1 MFKNIQFNGRSLAAV
16 AAIALVLG
24 LVGLNLDLV
33 LPAAQHPT
41 KEAPLPTI
49 PTDPPAP
56 PSEPPPAISYVD
68 VSIVDVASLT
78 PNHTLRGSGI
88 VIRRSGR
95 AFVVTSKSLFA
106 YGVGAITIN
115 DKPASV
121 LLHDDIWGLTALYIY
136 DDVPLP
142 PDIAIAENLPAGS
155 EVTLGSD
162 QTATIDEYLRRRR
175 NWMVVS
181 PPPEPCI
188 GKPLIQD
195 EEVVGLI
202 LGRNRIDETTVIAV
216 DATQLDAFIN
226 RVVVRWPEK

>member
-1 MFKNIQFNGRSLAAV
+1 M
-16 AAIALVLG
+16 
-24 LVGLNLDLV
+24 GLNLDLV
-33 LPAAQHPT
+33 VPAAQQATKDAPISIKPVEPT
-41 KEAPLPTI
+41 N
-49 PTDPPAP
+49 PPAP
-56 PSEPPPAISYVD
+56 PSEPPPPISYID
-68 VSIVDVASLT
+68 VSIVDIASLT

-88 VIRRSGR
+88 VVRRSGR

-121 LLHDDIWGLTALYIY
+121 LLHDHIWGLTALYIY

-155 EVTLGSD
+155 EVTLGN
-162 QTATIDEYLRRRR
+162 QTATIDEYLRRQRH
-175 NWMVVS
+175 WMVVS

-216 DATQLDAFIN
+216 DATQLDAFITK
-226 RVVVRWPEK
+226 VVVRWPEK